1 VTEPIQNETIQRLRA
16 AAARAQRDSEYR
28 AAVRGLPC
36 AIWLESGTGTNV
48 DAAARVAVCNGEAAN
63 VGPCLIVRAPEATW
77 QTILTAYPPPG
88 YQSFSAALRDADGFT
103 VDGDALTIAQALH
116 ALERLFEILR
126 GQIDAPARALDRRA
140 IHGHYARIDLPG
152 GPASLYIEESGA
164 GAPLLM
170 LHTAGA
176 DARQYHGL
184 MSDPDLQARWRMI
197 AFDMPG
203 HGRSAPLSGTAWTAP
218 DLRRDDYLAIC
229 QAVIRQWAGAP
240 CVVLGCSMGAAMALY
255 LAARS
260 PDDVTGV
267 VALEAP
273 YRASG
278 RLSPWL
284 RHPQVNQAAHNPAYV
299 RGLMAP
305 QSPLDSRREAA
316 WIYSQGGF
324 GVYASDLYFYSEDFD
339 AGVHLAGLD
348 GARIGVSLLTGAYD
362 YSARPEDSQRVAA
375 LIPGA
380 RYATMPDLGH
390 FPMTEN
396 PARLLDYL
404 RPELDWLAARSS

>member
-1 VTEPIQNETIQRLRA
+1 MTQIIEKLRA
-16 AAARAQRDSEYR
+16 AAARAQQDSEYQ
-28 AAVRGLPC
+28 AATRGLPC
-36 AIWLESGTGTNV
+36 AIWLDDGEGQ
-48 DAAARVAVCNGEAAN
+48 RVAAWTGQPA
-63 VGPCLIVRAPEATW
+63 GPAQRIVVQAPQATW
-77 QTILTAYPPPG
+77 RKVLSPAPPPG
-88 YQSFSAALRDADGFT
+88 YHSFSAALRFAQGFSAK
-103 VDGDALTIAQALH
+103 GDALALAQSLH
-116 ALERLFEILR
+116 PLERLFEILR
-126 GQIDAPARALDRRA
+126 GQVDAPAMRIDRRA
-140 IHGHYARIDLPG
+140 IQGHYADIALSQG
-152 GPASLYIEESGA
+152 TASLYLETCGA

-184 MSDPDLQARWRMI
+184 MADPALRARWRMI

-203 HGRSAPLSGTAWTAP
+203 HGRSAPLPGTAWTAA

-229 QAVIRQWAGAP
+229 QAVIRQWVGAP
-240 CVVLGCSMGAAMALY
+240 CVLLGCSMGAAMALY
-255 LAARS
+255 LAAHS
-260 PDDVTGV
+260 PGDVAGV

-273 YRASG
+273 FKAAG
-278 RLSPWL
+278 RLSPLL
-284 RHPQVNQAAHNPAYV
+284 RHPQVNQAAHNPSYV

-305 QSPLDSRREAA
+305 HSPLAMRREAA

-324 GVYASDLYFYSEDFD
+324 GVYGSDLYFYSEEFD
-339 AGVHLAGLD
+339 ASEHLAGLD
-348 GARIGVSLLTGAYD
+348 TSRFGVSLLTGAYD

-390 FPMTEN
+390 FPMIEH

-404 RPELDWLAARSS
+404 RPELQRLEPR